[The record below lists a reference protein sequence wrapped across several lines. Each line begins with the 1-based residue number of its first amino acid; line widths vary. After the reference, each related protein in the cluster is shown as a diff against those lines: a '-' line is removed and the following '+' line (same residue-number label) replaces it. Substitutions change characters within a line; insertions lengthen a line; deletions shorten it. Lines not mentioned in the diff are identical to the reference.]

1 MTFMPWLRCHPVG
14 GYCALTYGVSWGGIL
29 IVVSATGL
37 NLIELTSLDTGL
49 IFVLMLLGPST
60 SGLTLTALREGRD
73 RMRQFGL
80 RLARW
85 HRGSRLATRRPVTAE
100 EFRDSR

>member
-1 MTFMPWLRCHPVG
+1 MTFMRWLRHHPLLA
-14 GYCALTYGVSWGGIL
+14 YCAAVYGISWGGIL